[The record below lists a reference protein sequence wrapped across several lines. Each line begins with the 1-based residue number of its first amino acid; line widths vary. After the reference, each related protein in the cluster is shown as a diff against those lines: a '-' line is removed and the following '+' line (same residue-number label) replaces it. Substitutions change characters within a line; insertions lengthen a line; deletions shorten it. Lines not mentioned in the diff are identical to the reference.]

1 LPYDRRVTTFLI
13 APQEF
18 KGSLTASEAAEA
30 IAAGVREVAPA
41 AEVIVVPMSDGGAG
55 LVDALIAARGGTR
68 VASVVRDPL
77 LRRVDASWAL
87 LSDGA
92 AAIEMAAASGLVL
105 LTDAERVP
113 LIASTAGTGDMIRAA
128 LDLGCTDIIIGVG
141 GSATVDGGAG
151 ALQALG
157 VRLLDDRGAELPPG
171 GAALARVDRIDMSN
185 AHPALA
191 HVRLRVA
198 SDVRN
203 VLCGREGAAAVFGPQ
218 KGATA
223 EDISVLDAALARFA
237 AIARAQCGV
246 DLLAL
251 EGGGAAGGLAA
262 GLHLLGASVEPG
274 FALVADA
281 VGLEAQIGRADVVI
295 TGEGRLDAQTQ
306 YGKTAAGVAA
316 MARSQGKW
324 VIAIAGQI
332 TSDHARAM
340 FDVAISATPAGMPLA
355 FAMRDAPALLRAA
368 TARALR
374 QLRGGRGAGSG

>member
-1 LPYDRRVTTFLI
+1 
-13 APQEF
+13 
-18 KGSLTASEAAEA
+18 
-30 IAAGVREVAPA
+30 
-41 AEVIVVPMSDGGAG
+41 
-55 LVDALIAARGGTR
+55 
-68 VASVVRDPL
+68 
-77 LRRVDASWAL
+77 
-87 LSDGA
+87 
-92 AAIEMAAASGLVL
+92 
-105 LTDAERVP
+105 
-113 LIASTAGTGDMIRAA
+113 MIRAA
-128 LDLGCTDIIIGVG
+128 LDRGCADIIIGVG

-171 GAALARVDRIDMSN
+171 GAALARLDRIDMSN

-281 VGLEAQIGRADVVI
+281 VGLEAQIARADVVI

-332 TSDHARAM
+332 TERRRTCDVRRRSSGDARGHAARR
-340 FDVAISATPAGMPLA
+340 SRCG
-355 FAMRDAPALLRAA
+355 DAPALVRAA